1 MIKKK
6 NTCAVLGKKEPLRKP
21 LSKKSD
27 FPSVGTPNHY
37 LWDDLQNDM
46 HNTYLF
52 QKLKTLC
59 T

>member
-1 MIKKK
+1 M
-6 NTCAVLGKKEPLRKP
+6 CAVLGKKEPLRKP